1 MKNTIIKDVLHCA
14 IPLSITNLLTVLA
27 GIISAIFIAHTGENS
42 LAAFAIANTTLM
54 TLSAFCSACLYGIGI
69 LASRARASKDVNK
82 AVNYSINGVYFA
94 LLMSVPAMFILM
106 SGTYILKLLNQ
117 DLSLIALSTKFF
129 WYSALSMPII
139 MLNSAL
145 GQIFIAAGKPKI
157 TTIITAIRLP
167 IIIGLNY
174 YFIFIANNSGLD
186 GFAKAQLYAQLLCLI
201 MVVMYIPFSHVAEIF
216 AIKNFANYEFAIIKK
231 VFNIGIH
238 IGIQFLG
245 ELGAISL
252 ATYMM
257 GMLGIIPLISAQIVG
272 QVSMIVVMVILAISQ
287 AIAIKVSQLHAT
299 TNYAL
304 VSLYSRCAIWLNTF
318 VILVVGLIFFSFNRL
333 IFTLFNVNAA
343 NYGQIS
349 QLSNK
354 LMLIS
359 LVILILDGIKNVYS
373 NSLRGLGNSRKPM
386 TLGIISLWTVGIPL
400 AYLLGIFFNFGP
412 CFLRIGFACG
422 YLVSAVTIYYYYH
435 RYVLNLQLL
444 KLNIN

>member
-1 MKNTIIKDVLHCA
+1 MHYA
-14 IPLSITNLLTVLA
+14 IPLSITNLLGVLA
-27 GIISAIFIAHTGENS
+27 GIISTIFIAQTGDNS

-54 TLSAFCSACLYGIGI
+54 TISAFCSACLYGISI
-69 LASRARASKDVNK
+69 LASRARASKDVTK
-82 AVNYSINGVYFA
+82 VANYSINGVYFA
-94 LLMSVPAMFILM
+94 LMMSVPAMFILM

-117 DLSLIALSTKFF
+117 DLSLIAISTKFF

-145 GQIFIAAGKPKI
+145 GQIFIAVGKPKI

-186 GFAKAQLYAQLLCLI
+186 GIAKAQLYSQLLCLI
-201 MVVMYIPFSHVAEIF
+201 LVVTYIPFSHVAEIV
-216 AIKNFANYEFAIIKK
+216 AVRNFINYDFAIIKK
-231 VFNIGIH
+231 LFNIGIH
-238 IGIQFLG
+238 IGVQFLG

-257 GMLGIIPLISAQIVG
+257 GTLGIIPLISAQIVG

-287 AIAIKVSQLHAT
+287 AVTIKVSQLHAT
-299 TNYAL
+299 TDYAL
-304 VSLYSRCAIWLNTF
+304 VNSYSRCAIWLNTF

-333 IFTLFNVNAA
+333 IFSIFNIDSA
-343 NYGQIS
+343 NYEQIS

-359 LVILILDGIKNVYS
+359 LVILILDGIKNVYC
-373 NSLRGLGNSRKPM
+373 NSLRGLGNSKKPM
-386 TLGIISLWTVGIPL
+386 TLGVISIWTVGIPL
-400 AYLLGIFFNFGP
+400 AYLLGIFFNLGP
-412 CFLRIGFACG
+412 CFLRIGFTCG
-422 YLVSAVTIYYYYH
+422 YLVSAITIYYYYH
-435 RYVLNLQLL
+435 RYVLKLQSQ
-444 KLNIN
+444 N